1 MHTLSFPKLKRPTQ
15 RKAPSC
21 PVLLHPSLTSLPALP
36 LSSSFQTPQTRTVAT
51 AASVQAMLKMSKL
64 RLRLWLGKAAL
75 THRWTSAVPHGGR
88 LQLDRPP
95 LSAFFGGFSV
105 HPGQHAAKHRE
116 AAACW
121 GRHSHHVSMCPM
133 GTRTTGGVKETRTPS
148 PLLSPS
154 PSLKEPAPERSFLD
168 PKKRI
173 SWCSFYPV
181 PLNDVSDTIS
191 SPRPMLSFA
200 LLQLGLSWRCRAMT
214 AHG

>member
-1 MHTLSFPKLKRPTQ
+1 MPCPT
-15 RKAPSC
+15 PSI
-21 PVLLHPSLTSLPALP
+21 PDVPPSLASLKLFPSTP
-36 LSSSFQTPQTRTVAT
+36 NKNRGSSSFSSSHVEN
-51 AASVQAMLKMSKL
+51 VQAEASSVV
-64 RLRLWLGKAAL
+64 GKCCSDPQVA
-75 THRWTSAVPHGGR
+75 SAVPHAGR

-95 LSAFFGGFSV
+95 LSAFFGGLSV
-105 HPGQHAAKHRE
+105 HPGQHAAKQRE

-148 PLLSPS
+148 PLLSPP
-154 PSLKEPAPERSFLD
+154 PSLNEPATERSFLD

-200 LLQLGLSWRCRAMT
+200 LLQLGVGWGCRAMT